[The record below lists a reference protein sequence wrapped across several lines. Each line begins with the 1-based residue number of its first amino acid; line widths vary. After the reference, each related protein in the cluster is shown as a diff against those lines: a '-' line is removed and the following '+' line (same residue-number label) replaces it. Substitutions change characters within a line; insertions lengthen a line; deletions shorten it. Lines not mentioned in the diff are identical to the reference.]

1 MIDIPAGIRL
11 VLASASPRRS
21 ELLRSVGLEFD
32 VLPADIDES
41 ARPGELPADYVERLS
56 GEKAAV
62 VAGRIG
68 EDVIVVAADTTV
80 DVDGQILE
88 KPLDDADARRML
100 ALLSGR
106 PHLVH
111 TAVTVLRST
120 GRSDSVVVTTAV
132 EFVALTP
139 ADRRVVRGNRGAVR
153 QGRRVC
159 DPGRRWCARAA
170 TRRQRHQCDRSSPR
184 RNPRPRPKD
193 RGIRSLSVR
202 IPRSFGGGPVSTL
215 GCRLLTEGGR
225 A

>member
-132 EFVALTP
+132 DFVALTP
-139 ADRRVVRGNRGAVR
+139 EIVEWYVATGEPFGKAGAYAIQGAGGALVRRLDGSVTNVIGLPLAETLDLVRKIAES
-153 QGRRVC
+153 GR
-159 DPGRRWCARAA
+159 
-170 TRRQRHQCDRSSPR
+170 
-184 RNPRPRPKD
+184 
-193 RGIRSLSVR
+193 
-202 IPRSFGGGPVSTL
+202 
-215 GCRLLTEGGR
+215 
-225 A
+225 